1 MVQHSDEFQAPS
13 QFHVSQSLHT
23 TQTTSKIHNVCKR
36 NAGHLWH
43 TRMSSG
49 LTPTACVRTNTSEA
63 PKSGSTASS
72 RTSSTWSHTQKHA
85 QKIQNVRWSSYNRSK
100 MHLCRNRIFPTTISL
115 TKKVL
120 IHRIN
125 TRKNSRKTPSPLIPE
140 TSGSCKTKRAP
151 IQYAQMGSLLY
162 DFVSSQFSWVPLN

>member
-1 MVQHSDEFQAPS
+1 MYIFALHLKAHDHTNFNFNNPWYGLQTNFKRPHISW
-13 QFHVSQSLHT
+13 SQSQYT
-23 TQTTSKIHNVCKR
+23 TQTTSKFHNVYKR
-36 NAGHLWH
+36 NSGHLWH

-85 QKIQNVRWSSYNRSK
+85 QKLQNVRSNSYNRSK
-100 MHLCRNRIFPTTISL
+100 MHLCRNRIFPNTMSL

-125 TRKNSRKTPSPLIPE
+125 TRKIF
-140 TSGSCKTKRAP
+140 TK
-151 IQYAQMGSLLY
+151 ST
-162 DFVSSQFSWVPLN
+162 